1 MNPSAIY
8 IGSVVHQRLRPVRH
22 RLRSAIFYLLIDL
35 DELPRLHARL
45 KLFSFDRFNLFAF
58 HQRDHGDGTPG
69 GLRAWVERLL
79 GEADLPGGGP
89 VQVMCMPRLLGHAF
103 NPITVFFCHGPD
115 ANLVAMIYEV
125 RNTFGEKH
133 CYLLAVEGAGGTI
146 RQQCRKQFFVSPFM
160 AMDMLYRFRVT
171 RPDET
176 ISLSVTVADAS
187 GPMLA
192 TAFAGSRSVLTDR
205 ALLGRFVRMP
215 LLGTKVLFAIHWEA
229 ALLWLKGLPLLRRPP
244 PPAHPVSLN

>member
-1 MNPSAIY
+1 MNASALY

-22 RLRSAIFYLLIDL
+22 RLRSAIFYLVIDL
-35 DELPRLHARL
+35 DELPLLAARL
-45 KLFSFDRFNLFAF
+45 KFFSVDRFNLFAF

-69 GLRAWVERLL
+69 GLRAWVEHSLAQA
-79 GEADLPGGGP
+79 GLPGGGA

-103 NPITVFFCHGPD
+103 NPITLFFCYRPAGEL
-115 ANLVAMIYEV
+115 AAMIYEV

-133 CYLLAVEGAGGTI
+133 CYLLPVEGDAATI

-171 RPDET
+171 RPGET
-176 ISLSVTVADAS
+176 ISLSVTVADEG

-192 TAFAGSRSVLTDR
+192 TAFGGRRSPLTDR

-215 LLGTKVLFAIHWEA
+215 LLGAKVLFAIHWEA
-229 ALLWLKGLPLLRRPP
+229 AQLWVKGLPLLRRPP
-244 PPAHPVSLN
+244 PPAHPVSVN